1 MSLYLPA
8 ALRQPFQGVLFDLDG
23 TLVDS
28 EALHYAAFKQALLEH
43 GYDLDSLGD
52 TIQYGGSFRKLF
64 LAIAERFHLPD
75 DTFEQ
80 IYERKVEITL
90 ATPAHTV
97 DILDGAISF
106 LELLK
111 ERSVPMGI
119 VTNSEQAYVEHV
131 LSGFDLAQYF
141 DHIVHA
147 EHVTQPKPAPDGY
160 RRGLE
165 LLQLPSD
172 HVLAFENT
180 DAGITAAKAAGLKVI
195 AIHSTDPLGTS
206 TYEAAHLSIDHFGDT
221 ALDDL
226 LFEGQPR

>member
-1 MSLYLPA
+1 MSLYLPQ
-8 ALRQPFQGVLFDLDG
+8 ALHQPFHGVLFDLDG
-23 TLVDS
+23 TLIDS
-28 EALHYAAFKQALLEH
+28 EGLHYAAFKQALLEH

-52 TIQYGGSFRKLF
+52 TIQYGGSFRKMF
-64 LAIAERFHLPD
+64 LAIAERFHLPND
-75 DTFEQ
+75 AFET

-97 DILDGAISF
+97 DILDGVISF

-111 ERSVPMGI
+111 ERNIPMGI
-119 VTNSEQAYVEHV
+119 VTNSEQAYVDHV
-131 LSGFDLAQYF
+131 LEGFDLTQYF

-147 EHVTQPKPAPDGY
+147 EHVTEPKPAPDGY
-160 RRGLE
+160 LHGIE
-165 LLQLPSD
+165 LMQLPASSI
-172 HVLAFENT
+172 LAFENT

-226 LFEGQPR
+226 LFEGQSK

>member
-1 MSLYLPA
+1 MSLYLPT

-23 TLVDS
+23 TLIDS
-28 EALHYAAFKQALLEH
+28 EALHYTAFKQALLEH

-75 DTFEQ
+75 DVFEQ

-160 RRGLE
+160 LRGLE
-165 LLQLPSD
+165 LLQLPPD
-172 HVLAFENT
+172 RILAFENT

-206 TYEAAHLSIDHFGDT
+206 TYEDAHLSIDHFGDT

-226 LFEGQPR
+226 LFEGQSK